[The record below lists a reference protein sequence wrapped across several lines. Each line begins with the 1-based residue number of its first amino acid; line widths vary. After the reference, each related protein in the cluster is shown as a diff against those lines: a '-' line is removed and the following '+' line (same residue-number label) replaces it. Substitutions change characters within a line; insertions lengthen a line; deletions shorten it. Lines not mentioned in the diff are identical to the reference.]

1 MKLTAKLEAC
11 RRLFDSPNAG
21 EAAAARAAY
30 DRLKAK
36 YGEANHSIQSD
47 VGLSFEW
54 NIHSTPE
61 EIFMAEMAKAKAR
74 EGVRITPALHSFLFD
89 QGYWIMPPL
98 MSDGKYRLYGTDA
111 EPLIECDAS
120 AILRFAQNLGFGRT
134 MQ

>member
-1 MKLTAKLEAC
+1 MSIAAKLEAC

-21 EAAAARAAY
+21 EAAAARAAHA
-30 DRLKAK
+30 RLSAK
-36 YGEANHSIQSD
+36 YGAAGRTTD
-47 VGLSFEW
+47 DDFSFEW
-54 NIHSTPE
+54 GIHSSPE

-74 EGVRITPALHSFLFD
+74 EGVRITAALHSFLFD

-98 MSDGKYRLYGTDA
+98 MSDGQYRLYGTDA

>member
-1 MKLTAKLEAC
+1 MSVAAKLEAC
-11 RRLFDSPNAG
+11 KRLFDSPNAG

-30 DRLKAK
+30 DRLSAK
-36 YGEANHSIQSD
+36 YGAAGGATD
-47 VGLSFEW
+47 DDFSFEW
-54 NIHSTPE
+54 GIHSSPE

-74 EGVRITPALHSFLFD
+74 EGLRITPALHSFLFD

-98 MSDGKYRLYGTDA
+98 MIDGKYRLYGTDA